1 MAKTFEK
8 IQAEVMEIARKND
21 MDEADAMRLLR
32 SRVRAAGLKMPKG
45 TATDAQAMKQQ
56 AEMAKGKA
64 AMQKGGMAN
73 GKMHMYSGGG
83 AVTDNAGLRA
93 LKASG
98 PKGMQ
103 AYKNITGK

>member
-1 MAKTFEK
+1 MAKTFEE
-8 IQAEVMEIARKND
+8 IQSEVMEIARKNN

-32 SRVRAAGLKMPKG
+32 ARVRAAGLKMPKG
-45 TATDAQAMKQQ
+45 TATDTQAMKQQ

-83 AVTDNAGLRA
+83 SVTDKMNPG
-93 LKASG
+93 LKALAKVR
-98 PKGMQ
+98 PDVVKRIL
-103 AYKNITGK
+103 K

>member
-1 MAKTFEK
+1 MAKTFEE
-8 IQAEVMEIARKND
+8 IQAEVMELARKND

-32 SRVRAAGLKMPKG
+32 ARVRAAGLKMPKG

-73 GKMHMYSGGG
+73 GKVHMYSGGG
-83 AVTDNAGLRA
+83 SVTDKMNPG
-93 LKASG
+93 LKALAKKR
-98 PKGMQ
+98 PDVV
-103 AYKNITGK
+103 ANILK